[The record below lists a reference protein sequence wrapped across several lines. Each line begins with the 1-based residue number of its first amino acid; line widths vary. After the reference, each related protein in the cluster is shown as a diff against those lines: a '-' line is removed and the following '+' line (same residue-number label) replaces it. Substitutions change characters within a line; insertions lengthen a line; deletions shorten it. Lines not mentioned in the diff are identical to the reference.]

1 MFKKPTK
8 PPHFTF
14 DGSIVR
20 QVAGT
25 VRGLPAK
32 AVLERNQTTDQ
43 EDRGGS
49 AGGVGGGGGSAGG
62 RRDDEVFHFRWGI
75 PEGGPE
81 EGVTRLVDDNSDDDV
96 DDNDNHDDDDGDDDN
111 IYDDDG
117 ECKVVIWGEGVTRS
131 VDCPAS

>member
-1 MFKKPTK
+1 M
-8 PPHFTF
+8 
-14 DGSIVR
+14 R

-49 AGGVGGGGGSAGG
+49 AGGVGGGGGGG

-96 DDNDNHDDDDGDDDN
+96 DDNDNHDDDNGDDDN
-111 IYDDDG
+111 IDDDDG
-117 ECKVVIWGEGVTRS
+117 ECNVVIWGEGVTRS
-131 VDCPAS
+131 VDWPAS

>member
-1 MFKKPTK
+1 M
-8 PPHFTF
+8 
-14 DGSIVR
+14 R

-49 AGGVGGGGGSAGG
+49 AGGVGG

-81 EGVTRLVDDNSDDDV
+81 EGVTRLVDDNSDD
-96 DDNDNHDDDDGDDDN
+96 
-111 IYDDDG
+111 
-117 ECKVVIWGEGVTRS
+117 
-131 VDCPAS
+131 

>member
-1 MFKKPTK
+1 M
-8 PPHFTF
+8 
-14 DGSIVR
+14 R

-49 AGGVGGGGGSAGG
+49 AGGVGGGGGGG

-81 EGVTRLVDDNSDDDV
+81 EGVTRLVDDNSDD
-96 DDNDNHDDDDGDDDN
+96 
-111 IYDDDG
+111 
-117 ECKVVIWGEGVTRS
+117 
-131 VDCPAS
+131 